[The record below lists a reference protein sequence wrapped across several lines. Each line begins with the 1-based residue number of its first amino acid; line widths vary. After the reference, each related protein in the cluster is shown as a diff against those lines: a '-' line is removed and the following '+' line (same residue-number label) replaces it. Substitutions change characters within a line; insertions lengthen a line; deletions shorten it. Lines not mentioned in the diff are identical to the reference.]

1 MGSIVGQFVPMTIC
15 LSAVAFHRRRKK
27 VFSFILLDWR
37 WWLGIAILSVILTNP
52 PIAWVWVGLIY
63 QARLR
68 KKPKLL
74 SSTTTAA

>member
-52 PIAWVWVGLIY
+52 PIAWV
-63 QARLR
+63 
-68 KKPKLL
+68 
-74 SSTTTAA
+74 